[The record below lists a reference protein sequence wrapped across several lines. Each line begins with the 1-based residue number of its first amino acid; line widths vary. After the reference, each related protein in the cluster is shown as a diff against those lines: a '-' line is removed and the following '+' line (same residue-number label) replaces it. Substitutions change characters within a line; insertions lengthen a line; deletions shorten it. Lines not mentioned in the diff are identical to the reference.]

1 MIAVR
6 RMLVAAGI
14 AMLSV
19 ASGTAH
25 PTPAPLSTP
34 GCQGEGCYDTGEWVA
49 EADLP
54 LFAAPGAAKP
64 VGTITRGTKV
74 TALEGRIL
82 TTRRGIGVT
91 IGTAMHLPADPP
103 GRSLIRVPAGT
114 RIRTL
119 YDEGEGIVI
128 AMLPDGRRIGIAR
141 DDFREITPFA
151 ATDWVRLRLP
161 GGRTGWSSRRD
172 AFLCSSHMDDEP
184 GQCRGIGAQ

>member
-1 MIAVR
+1 MTLCG
-6 RMLVAAGI
+6 MLAATGI
-14 AMLSV
+14 AMLST
-19 ASGTAH
+19 ASGAVQ
-25 PTPAPLSTP
+25 PLPVPLSTP

-54 LFAAPGAAKP
+54 LFAAPGSAKP
-64 VGTITRGTKV
+64 IGTIARGTKV
-74 TALEGRIL
+74 TAIEGRIL
-82 TTRRGIGVT
+82 TTRRGTGMT
-91 IGTAMHLPADPP
+91 IGTAMHLPADPR
-103 GRSLIRVPAGT
+103 GQSLVRVRGGT

-141 DDFREITPFA
+141 GDFREIKPFT

-161 GGRTGWSSRRD
+161 DGCTGWSNRRD